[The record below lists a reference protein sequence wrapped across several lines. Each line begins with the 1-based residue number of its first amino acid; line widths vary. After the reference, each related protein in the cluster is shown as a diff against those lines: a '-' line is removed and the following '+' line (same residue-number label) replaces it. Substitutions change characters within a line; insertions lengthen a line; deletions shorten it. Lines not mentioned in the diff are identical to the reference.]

1 QTAAEAAMK
10 DAVNQSQVDKL
21 TEAGWTYSYAFYM
34 RITTAASSANAALNN
49 FPISSA
55 TLKEED
61 FKYNTWGEVYSRLD
75 KVRTLLN
82 ATNKLN
88 SNLSDEGDNDGL
100 YQKAIGIIGGNLG
113 VFGTQKADTASLMP
127 LTVSANIGE
136 HVIYGVD
143 AMLVALTVGSMLGSL
158 PVIGGGIQAVIG
170 LLSGT

>member
-1 QTAAEAAMK
+1 GIAMNVQKAQIAANAALVSGAMAYAEANLKDRSKTIDVETLNKHIDLMTNAYAQIVQTAAEAAMK

-100 YQKAIGIIGGNLG
+100 YQKAIGIIGGN
-113 VFGTQKADTASLMP
+113 
-127 LTVSANIGE
+127 
-136 HVIYGVD
+136 
-143 AMLVALTVGSMLGSL
+143 
-158 PVIGGGIQAVIG
+158 
-170 LLSGT
+170 